1 MPGLLTLKT
10 DLKSLKYGQDRP
22 GGGDSGQPYIKTDIN
37 TVDSGFN
44 RLRLTKFDDGL
55 IRGGVIGALNA
66 SVVDTIRIGK
76 FLTDPPKGPLFIVK
90 QVGLQLSN
98 PRLESKEVKTD
109 RAQSGGGF
117 FSNAINTIANIA
129 GKIENAVGP
138 TRIYNLGINTLAQV
152 PINALGGHIVRHGFL
167 PIPDPSKYYESV
179 VTANNKNGTNRLEK
193 LTNSF
198 GLGGNAISDKRSLK
212 KSNKFDNFTKSTL
225 ATITTGKIT
234 PAELVIDSYIG
245 GAGSVYG
252 IGSTLIRRTLTFT
265 ADKSKIDEAKLN
277 SKIFAGKS
285 RNSKGEQQEIKIKDT
300 FDWGV
305 STFTSSIYNSNTF
318 DLLKDPKNQLSS
330 SFINNIANNS
340 NTGSENNPTSSILY
354 SKVLGV
360 STQYFSGSAELL
372 DEAGID
378 IERPTY
384 FFGIDNSFDNT
395 FSAQNT
401 IGLKDPTRA
410 AKKGK
415 NNYKQYR
422 KIIDN
427 KQLRESIEKNINE
440 FGIYGDDVINNY
452 KNPAINPEN
461 GIVPTS
467 TINPIVYKNGYGEKV
482 SIKLAWNEASR
493 EVRVGSSRKDQIN
506 LTPLFTKDSYWFG
519 NKVNIKGKDKNI
531 RDLVKFTI
539 QSVNTNE
546 PYLSDFMVFRAYLTQ
561 FSDNVDASWADIKYA
576 GRGNPFHIYSGFT
589 RKVSVGFKVA
599 ALSKEEM
606 QPMYSKLNNL
616 MASLMPDYGGGNVM
630 RGPLHRLTVGN
641 YFDAQLGIL
650 TSISYTIPNDSPWEI
665 AIDEPEGGTSQ
676 VLILPHIIEVTMN
689 FTPIGVETGGI
700 GGPSNKIEQKD
711 KNTSFLAQNTTGND
725 KSTIQYYDS
734 FFNK

>member
-44 RLRLTKFDDGL
+44 KLRLTKFDDGL
-55 IRGGVIGALNA
+55 IRGGIIGALNA

-117 FSNAINTIANIA
+117 FNNTINTIANVA

-179 VTANNKNGTNRLEK
+179 VTANNQNGTNRLEK
-193 LTNSF
+193 LTTKFQLGDRQANLINRNSF
-198 GLGGNAISDKRSLK
+198 KIFNAVNSVLGSVLNIPIPNLK
-212 KSNKFDNFTKSTL
+212 PTQLTIDN
-225 ATITTGKIT
+225 
-234 PAELVIDSYIG
+234 YIG

-252 IGSTLIRRTLTFT
+252 IGNTLISRTTFT
-265 ADKSKIDEAKLN
+265 EDKFKIDEAKN
-277 SKIFAGKS
+277 RSKFFAGKT

-300 FDWGV
+300 FDWGI
-305 STFTSSIYNSNTF
+305 STITGSIYNPTKF
-318 DLLKDPKNQLSS
+318 DILKSYPENQLSG
-330 SFINNIANNS
+330 SFINNVAS
-340 NTGSENNPTSSILY
+340 NTDKSNTNGIRVFPYTS
-354 SKVLGV
+354 
-360 STQYFSGSAELL
+360 
-372 DEAGID
+372 
-378 IERPTY
+378 P
-384 FFGIDNSFDNT
+384 N
-395 FSAQNT
+395 
-401 IGLKDPTRA
+401 
-410 AKKGK
+410 
-415 NNYKQYR
+415 
-422 KIIDN
+422 
-427 KQLRESIEKNINE
+427 
-440 FGIYGDDVINNY
+440 
-452 KNPAINPEN
+452 AINPGLDPNKSSTPSLYPSGSPSSYPSASNQQLKYSLALPNQKYSGSYKEVAKINNSESQHSNLRIYSTLVDGQRNNERLPNSNANLKYEN
-461 GIVPTS
+461 GIKD
-467 TINPIVYKNGYGEKV
+467 KNGIKENV
-482 SIKLAWNEASR
+482 SIKLAWNEATR
-493 EVRVGSSRKDQIN
+493 EIRVGSGRQDQIN
-506 LTPLFTKDSYWFG
+506 LTPLFTKSSYWFE
-519 NKVNIKGKDKNI
+519 NKAPGPGGKTI
-531 RDLVKFTI
+531 RDLVKFVI
-539 QSVNTNE
+539 QSVNTDKPSE
-546 PYLSDFMVFRAYLTQ
+546 SDFMVFRAYITQ
-561 FSDNVDASWADIKYA
+561 FSDTVDASWADIKYA

-689 FTPIGVETGGI
+689 FTPIGAETGGP
-700 GGPSNKIEQKD
+700 GSSVSNKIEQKD
-711 KNTSFLAQNTTGND
+711 KSTSFLAQNTTGD
-725 KSTIQYYDS
+725 VATIQYYDS